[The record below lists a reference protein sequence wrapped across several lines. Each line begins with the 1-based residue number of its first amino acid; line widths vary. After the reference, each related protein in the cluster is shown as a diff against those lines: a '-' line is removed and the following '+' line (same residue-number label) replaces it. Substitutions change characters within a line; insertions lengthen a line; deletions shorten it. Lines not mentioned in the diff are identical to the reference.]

1 MRSTV
6 VEKVTGAELDKLLKA
21 HIDQSAHLNTDEAPI
36 YTKVGETF
44 ASHDT
49 VNHSIEEYS
58 RRDKSTGRHA
68 TTNTAEGFFG
78 NTKRSV
84 DGTHHHVSAKHL
96 PLYLA
101 ELDYKYNTRKATD
114 GARTTAGIRL
124 VEGKRLMYR
133 DPVGT

>member
-1 MRSTV
+1 MPWPHQR
-6 VEKVTGAELDKLLKA
+6 GAA
-21 HIDQSAHLNTDEAPI
+21 QAEALSWLWLAAACHWKEVHHAAGDGRTPPARGP
-36 YTKVGETF
+36 VGGRWN
-44 ASHDT
+44 ASPCQ
-49 VNHSIEEYS
+49 
-58 RRDKSTGRHA
+58 RQ
-68 TTNTAEGFFG
+68 
-78 NTKRSV
+78 
-84 DGTHHHVSAKHL
+84 HL